1 VNEEG
6 KTKYEESMRGYLS
19 TRVSRATA
27 LKAAAVGVAAA
38 AIPGAAAADT
48 INVAYG
54 PTGQPLLSFPYFPQV
69 TSGRYEPES
78 ISDIVNIAQTAE
90 HLAVTVLTAGV
101 NNAAKIGLTG
111 ITLETVQAIL
121 SEEIIHIQVLAAA
134 FGAKPLTDSFTI
146 PDPKILSDFM
156 TFFETLEVAD
166 TIFNAAYMTATR
178 EFAELGQPTL
188 AKITYQTGSV
198 EAEHRVLARA
208 TLAQAGNNNYRPV
221 TNKAY
226 ETDLF
231 LYVRDAAKALTDLG
245 FLGGSGTAASFPG
258 LDAATAAAG
267 PVFAKIIQR
276 TPNNATS
283 SINIAG
289 GDSPDAE
296 RA

>member
-1 VNEEG
+1 
-6 KTKYEESMRGYLS
+6 M
-19 TRVSRATA
+19 
-27 LKAAAVGVAAA
+27 
-38 AIPGAAAADT
+38 
-48 INVAYG
+48 
-54 PTGQPLLSFPYFPQV
+54 
-69 TSGRYEPES
+69 
-78 ISDIVNIAQTAE
+78 
-90 HLAVTVLTAGV
+90 LTAGV

-208 TLAQAGNNNYRPV
+208 TLAQAGNNSYRPV

-231 LYVRDAAKALTDLG
+231 LIRTRRCQG
-245 FLGGSGTAASFPG
+245 PHGSRIPRWIRYRSLVPRPGRRYCRRGPG
-258 LDAATAAAG
+258 LREDHSADSEQRHQQHQYRRWRQPGCRTRLTCSAIKKVDRQKPVDLFYCRKFEPYGRVATREPDTICVTEWYIDRARDMGAVVA
-267 PVFAKIIQR
+267 PSTTIRFSVS
-276 TPNNATS
+276 NVS
-283 SINIAG
+283 ST
-289 GDSPDAE
+289 
-296 RA
+296 